1 MPGIATTRPIARSSG
16 AFAKTLSSTL
26 NSEFMAADPKST
38 LQKLLDLLGFNAT
51 VDEHHLE
58 DGVLLD
64 VKTEESGRLIGRQ
77 GQTLGDLQYITN
89 RLIFQQDA
97 SAPKIMVDVSG
108 YRAQARDALVK
119 KAQEAAEKV
128 RRWGDV
134 VELEPL
140 NAFDRRIIHQALKD
154 DPGIETHS
162 VEVEGT
168 DKKAILLRPKH

>member
-1 MPGIATTRPIARSSG
+1 MPAEPKATLEKI
-16 AFAKTLSSTL
+16 LS
-26 NSEFMAADPKST
+26 
-38 LQKLLDLLGFNAT
+38 LLGFDAT
-51 VDEHHLE
+51 VDENHME
-58 DGVLLD
+58 DGILLD
-64 VKTEESGRLIGRQ
+64 VKTEDSGRLIGRQ
-77 GQTLGDLQYITN
+77 GQTLSDLQYITN
-89 RLIFQQDA
+89 RLLFQQDP
-97 SAPKIMVDVSG
+97 SAPKVMVDVSG
-108 YRAQARDALVK
+108 YRAQARDALVR
-119 KAQEAAEKV
+119 KAKEAAEKV